1 MNKQTRNILLYT
13 AITYGMIWA
22 VGLTFRLAGLE
33 YASPVGM
40 AAATLCM
47 FFPLVAT
54 LISQK
59 CCGEKLLRD
68 VGVSWKVNRW
78 WFVGWLIMPVAALL
92 TIPVS
97 SWMPGAS
104 FSDHTP
110 LMLQTLEE
118 MNQSMGLAG
127 SFSITPTLVVL
138 FTLVSGL
145 MAGAT
150 INAFFAFGEE
160 VGWRGYL
167 LKQFR
172 GRNFL
177 LAAMTIGAVWGLW
190 HAPLILL
197 GHNYPSHPVAG
208 VFMMILLCI
217 AITPIIQY
225 IRIKSGSVIVAAI
238 IHGTMNA
245 TAGLSMFFI
254 ENFNDLLCGAPGL
267 AGILV
272 FLFIDAVLML
282 FDRYVTRDRI
292 FTSQLGP
299 VEPEADLNGAA

>member
-1 MNKQTRNILLYT
+1 MNQQTRNILLYT
-13 AITYGMIWA
+13 AIAYGLIWA
-22 VGLTFRLAGLE
+22 VGLAFRLAGWA

-40 AAATLCM
+40 AAASLCM

-54 LISQK
+54 IIAQK
-59 CCGEKLLRD
+59 RNGEKPLRG

-92 TIPVS
+92 IIPVS
-97 SWMPGAS
+97 SWMPGAT

-110 LMLQTLEE
+110 LMQQTLEE
-118 MNQSMGLAG
+118 MNKSVG
-127 SFSITPTLVVL
+127 SACTFSFTPTLVVL

-160 VGWRGYL
+160 AGWRGYL

-177 LAAMTIGAVWGLW
+177 LAAVTIGAIWGLW
-190 HAPLILL
+190 HAPLILF

-208 VFMMILLCI
+208 VFMMILFCI

-225 IRIKSGSVIVAAI
+225 IRIKSGSVVVAAI
-238 IHGTMNA
+238 MHGTLNA
-245 TAGLSMFFI
+245 TAGLSMLFI
-254 ENFNDLLCGAPGL
+254 ENFNDLLCGGPGL

-272 FLFIDAVLML
+272 FLFIDAVLLL
-282 FDRYVTRDRI
+282 FDRYVTRDHI
-292 FTSQLGP
+292 FTSQVSPG
-299 VEPEADLNGAA
+299 ADL